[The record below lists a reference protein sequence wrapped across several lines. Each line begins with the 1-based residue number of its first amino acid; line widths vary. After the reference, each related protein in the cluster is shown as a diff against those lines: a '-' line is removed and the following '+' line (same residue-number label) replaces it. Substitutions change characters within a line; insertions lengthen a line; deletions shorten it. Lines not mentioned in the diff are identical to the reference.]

1 MYAEVNIAMKQ
12 YVAAA
17 LMIGIG
23 IGPACALDKGVG
35 ASVGGIGVG
44 AGVNAGSQG
53 ASVGVGASVGDAG
66 GSHVGASVGAGK
78 GSVGV
83 GVGASGNVGDPGAGV
98 STSIGTGDDPA
109 AYDGSPTGSGS
120 PATTPKGTAG
130 PTAAASAG
138 SGKQSIALPPI
149 LKPSVSTD
157 GGFTD
162 GYPIRPQRPLRA
174 KPGIPA
180 AVVQA
185 CRSAITSAATLLGA
199 VRVRALSAG
208 LLRRGGGAF
217 TAPIKVQI
225 EYARQGG
232 VEVRQAEVDCRL
244 DRAGRVTA
252 IK

>member
-1 MYAEVNIAMKQ
+1 MPKVNLAMKQ

-23 IGPACALDKGVG
+23 VGPACALDKGVG

-66 GSHVGASVGAGK
+66 RSHVGASVGTGK

-83 GVGASGNVGDPGAGV
+83 GVGASGNVGNASGGV

-109 AYDGSPTGSGS
+109 ADDGSPTASGS

-130 PTAAASAG
+130 PTAAASARG
-138 SGKQSIALPPI
+138 GNQSIALPPI
-149 LKPSVSTD
+149 LKPSISGD

-162 GYPIRPQRPLRA
+162 GYPFKLQRPLRA

-185 CRSAITSAATLLGA
+185 CRSAITSAATPLGA

-208 LLRRGGGAF
+208 LLHRRGGTL

-225 EYARQGG
+225 DYRRQGG

-252 IK
+252 IE

>member
-1 MYAEVNIAMKQ
+1 MKQ

-17 LMIGIG
+17 LIIGIG

-35 ASVGGIGVG
+35 ASVGGVG

-53 ASVGVGASVGDAG
+53 ASVGVGASVGDA
-66 GSHVGASVGAGK
+66 HVGASVGAGK

-83 GVGASGNVGDPGAGV
+83 GVGASGNVGNPGAGV

-109 AYDGSPTGSGS
+109 ADDGSPTASGS
-120 PATTPKGTAG
+120 AATTLKGTAG
-130 PTAAASAG
+130 PTAAASAR
-138 SGKQSIALPPI
+138 SGAKQSIALPPI
-149 LKPSVSTD
+149 LKPSISAD

-162 GYPIRPQRPLRA
+162 GYPVKPQRPLRA

-185 CRSAITSAATLLGA
+185 CRSAITSAATPLGA

-208 LLRRGGGAF
+208 SLRRRGGTF

-225 EYARQGG
+225 DYARQGG

>member
-1 MYAEVNIAMKQ
+1 MKQ

-23 IGPACALDKGVG
+23 IGPASALDKGVG

-83 GVGASGNVGDPGAGV
+83 GVGASGNVGNASGGV
-98 STSIGTGDDPA
+98 STSIGAGDDPA
-109 AYDGSPTGSGS
+109 ADNGSPTASGS

-130 PTAAASAG
+130 PTAAASAR

-149 LKPSVSTD
+149 LKPSISD

-162 GYPIRPQRPLRA
+162 GYPVKPQRPLRA

-185 CRSAITSAATLLGA
+185 CRSAITSAATPLGA

-208 LLRRGGGAF
+208 LLRRRGGTL

-225 EYARQGG
+225 DYARQGG
-232 VEVRQAEVDCRL
+232 VEVRQADVDCRL

>member
-1 MYAEVNIAMKQ
+1 MPKVNLAMKQ

-23 IGPACALDKGVG
+23 VGPACALDKGVG

-66 GSHVGASVGAGK
+66 RSHVGASVGTGK

-83 GVGASGNVGDPGAGV
+83 GVGASGNVGNASGGV

-109 AYDGSPTGSGS
+109 ADDGSPTASGS
-120 PATTPKGTAG
+120 PAATPKGTAG
-130 PTAAASAG
+130 PTAAASARG
-138 SGKQSIALPPI
+138 GNQSIALPSI
-149 LKPSVSTD
+149 LKPSISGD

-162 GYPIRPQRPLRA
+162 GYPFKLQRPLRA

-185 CRSAITSAATLLGA
+185 CRSAITSAATPLGA

-208 LLRRGGGAF
+208 LLHRRGGTL

-225 EYARQGG
+225 DYRRQGG
-232 VEVRQAEVDCRL
+232 VEVRQAEVDCQL